1 MDHWPSPV
9 PIPTPPLILT
19 LSQINRL
26 NMAFVNAAERD
37 EVACALATLLLAD
50 GGVKVDTAMIE
61 KVGHGKLFILFVG
74 PQDRQY
80 HRRALLA
87 HALRQIP
94 R

>member
-50 GGVKVDTAMIE
+50 VGVKVDTTMIE
-61 KVGHGKLFILFVG
+61 KVGLRKLFILFVG
-74 PQDRQY
+74 PQDCRY

-87 HALRQIP
+87 HALRQVP